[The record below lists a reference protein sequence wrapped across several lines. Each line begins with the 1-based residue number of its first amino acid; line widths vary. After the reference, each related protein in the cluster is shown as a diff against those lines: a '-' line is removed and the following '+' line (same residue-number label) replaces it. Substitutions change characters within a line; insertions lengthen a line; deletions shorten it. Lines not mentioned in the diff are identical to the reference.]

1 MRIGF
6 SARGLSI
13 PSGGVRQFIT
23 SIVPALAR
31 NKSQDELVVF
41 YNSLKYSGLAPDCT
55 EIIIQGRNRLWWDFV
70 LLPRQLK
77 KNGIEAA
84 IFPKNVIPFFT
95 GATNFVVVHDM
106 AYFDRKLGAYPLL
119 DTIYM
124 RSLIPQSI
132 RRAKGVFAVSEHTKK
147 DIIHYTGCAEDKI
160 AVTYEAAN
168 KVYQPITDRDFLQNV
183 SRKYQLPEQF
193 ILYVGSLSPRK
204 NTPTLLWAFARVK
217 DKIPHS
223 LVITASK
230 SWKDRKVYDLIN
242 QLGLQSRLVKL
253 GYVEADDMPALY
265 NMASVYIYPSV
276 YEGFGL
282 PVLEAMQCGCP
293 VIASNITS
301 IPEVAGD
308 AAILVEPLDVQAW
321 ADRIYQVVTN
331 QKLREEMAN
340 KGFARAAEFS
350 WDKCAERILETI
362 RSYRQRNDYKT

>member
-1 MRIGF
+1 VRIGF
-6 SARGLSI
+6 SARGLSV

-31 NKSQDELVVF
+31 NRGRDELIVF
-41 YNSLKYSGLAPDCT
+41 YNNRKYSGLAPDCR
-55 EIIIQGRNRLWWDFV
+55 EIVIQGRNRLWWDFV
-70 LLPRQLK
+70 LFPRQLR
-77 KNGIEAA
+77 KNRIEAA

-95 GATNFVVVHDM
+95 GAANFVVIHDL
-106 AYFDRKLGAYPLL
+106 AYFDRKLGEYPLL

-124 RSLIPQSI
+124 RSLIPQSM

-147 DIIHYTGCAEDKI
+147 DIIHYTGCGEEKI
-160 AVTYEAAN
+160 TVTYEAADEI
-168 KVYQPITDRDFLQNV
+168 YQPIADNDFLRNV
-183 SRKYQLPEQF
+183 SRKYELPKQF

-204 NTPTLLWAFARVK
+204 NTPTLLRSFARVK
-217 DKIPHS
+217 DRIAHS

-230 SWKDRKVYDLIN
+230 SWKDKNVYDLIN
-242 QLGLQSRLVKL
+242 HLGLQSRLVKL

-293 VIASNITS
+293 VIASNATS

-308 AAILVEPLDVQAW
+308 AAMLVEPMDVQAW
-321 ADRIYQVVTN
+321 ADGIYQVIMN
-331 QKLREEMAN
+331 RRLREEMIK
-340 KGFARAAEFS
+340 KGFARAKQFS

-362 RSYRQRNDYKT
+362 RNYQQ